1 MREVYPVVITKTEDS
16 PPYVVYIPTFDT
28 MTQGENI
35 AHAIYMAR
43 DAISLLG
50 IDYQDEGLPIPLPD
64 TLQPSHN
71 EGDII
76 TLVDVDFAEYRR
88 KMDMRTVS

>member
-1 MREVYPVVITKTEDS
+1 MREVYPVVISKTESS
-16 PPYVVYIPTFDT
+16 PPYIVYIPTFDT
-28 MTQGENI
+28 MTQGESI
-35 AHAIYMAR
+35 VHAIYMAR

-50 IDYQDEGLPIPLPD
+50 IDCQDDGLPIPLPD
-64 TLQPSHN
+64 TLHPPHN

-76 TLVDVDFAEYRR
+76 TLVDVDFAEYRN